1 MKTSIAI
8 VVALLA
14 ASVNAERRVYVQIET
29 TDLADF
35 EKAAQIADRFGATHL
50 AANQVEPSMWQWNDA
65 MGRKDPYPNWT
76 MHRPAFFKFFVPEKL
91 RGYLPVA
98 YSEKNIET
106 LRGRA
111 KILKAHGLKAVYSAA
126 IDPSYLPEK
135 VFVDHP
141 EWRGPRCDHPRR
153 ARMQYYA
160 PCIDNPEVREM
171 YRESIREL
179 CKACPFE
186 YFDIMA
192 NDSGAGFCHF
202 DLYTGR
208 SGPDWCW
215 EIPREKRLVGWL
227 SLVQEAAAEAGCKAE
242 VNFTRY
248 LKNDVFVSA
257 KPLLKDGQSLLNL
270 RNDGTAATS
279 IVGFPNRF
287 GETSFPIAYL
297 PRMVAYAKQLQS
309 AAQSDA
315 NVLICLK
322 GTEEC
327 DAISL
332 VEKAMKKPIA
342 PGQMA
347 RYQALAE
354 VAAEFVGKTDAEKL
368 VQVWDDIE
376 EVLVRLDVYR
386 EWAKGAPYGLLAL
399 VHQRW
404 LTRPL
409 VCFPERLEGEERNYW
424 RDYIFQATTEDE
436 ALDYMNLQGW
446 HTLDGNAAL
455 ATARNVLAQA
465 DGVFA
470 HAISALERLTP
481 EKSNPV
487 AGKYLKGLAYRLRL
501 FRHFEHTF
509 RNYVE
514 FCNTIKLTKNEP
526 MFHYYATAESPFVK
540 DDKKRD
546 IEGLIRSEIGNTL
559 VQSRIIEDAAKEGL
573 KIIQTADAEEFTN
586 VMNLP
591 PEARLVREMRLKA
604 AIMEKYRDQ
613 PSEIYRKDHAKDVN
627 Y

>member
-1 MKTSIAI
+1 MKTSIALC
-8 VVALLA
+8 VLLLA
-14 ASVNAERRVYVQIET
+14 AYANAERRVYVQMET

-35 EKAAQIADRFGATHL
+35 EKAAQIANRFGATHL
-50 AANQVEPSMWQWNDA
+50 AANQVEPSMWQWDRA
-65 MGRKDPYPNWT
+65 MDRMDPYPNWT
-76 MHRPAFFKFFVPEKL
+76 MHRPAFFKFYVPEKL
-91 RGYLPVA
+91 RGYLPVE

-208 SGPDWCW
+208 NGPMWCW
-215 EIPREKRLVGWL
+215 NTPREKRLVDWL
-227 SLVQEAAAEAGCKAE
+227 SLVQDAAAEAGCKAE
-242 VNFTRY
+242 VNFSRY

-257 KPLLKDGQSLLNL
+257 KPLLRDGQSLLNL
-270 RNDGTAATS
+270 RSDGRKAVS

-297 PRMVAYAKQLQS
+297 PRMVTYAKQLQN
-309 AAQSDA
+309 AAESDA
-315 NVLICLK
+315 NILIGVK
-322 GTEEC
+322 GTEEY

-342 PGQMA
+342 PGQVA

-354 VAAEFVGKTDAEKL
+354 VAAEFVGKVDAAKL
-368 VQVWDDIE
+368 VQVWDEIE
-376 EVLVRLDVYR
+376 EALVRLDGFR
-386 EWAKGAPYGLLAL
+386 EGPSGASYGLLAL

-409 VCFPERLEGEERNYW
+409 VCFPDRLEGEERNYW
-424 RDYIFQATTEDE
+424 RDYIFQATTEEE
-436 ALDYMNLQGW
+436 ALDYTNLQGW
-446 HTLDGNAAL
+446 HTLDGNAAI
-455 ATARNVLAQA
+455 AWTGNVYAQF
-465 DGVFA
+465 DNVVSR
-470 HAISALERLTP
+470 AIAVAEQLVP
-481 EKSNPV
+481 EKANPV
-487 AGKYLKGLAYRLRL
+487 AARYLKGLVFRLKL
-501 FRHFEHTF
+501 FRSVERTFWNFVTF
-509 RNYVE
+509 RNRLE
-514 FCNTIKLTKNEP
+514 LSKDES
-526 MFHYYATAESPFVK
+526 MFKYYATAESPFVK
-540 DDKKRD
+540 DEKKRD
-546 IEGLIRSEIGNTL
+546 IERIIRDEIGNTL
-559 VQSRIIEDAAKEGL
+559 VQARVIEDAAKEGL
-573 KIIQTADAEEFTN
+573 KIIQTAEANEFTN

-613 PSEIYRKDHAKDVN
+613 PSEIYRKDRAKDVN

>member
-1 MKTSIAI
+1 MKASIALC
-8 VVALLA
+8 VSLLA
-14 ASVNAERRVYVQIET
+14 AYANGERRVYVQIET

-35 EKAAQIADRFGATHL
+35 EKAAQIANRFGATHL
-50 AANQVEPSMWQWNDA
+50 AANQVEPSMWQWDDA
-65 MGRKDPYPNWT
+65 MDRKDPYPNWT
-76 MHRPAFFKFFVPEKL
+76 MHRPAFFKFYVPEKL
-91 RGYLPVA
+91 RGYLPVG

-111 KILKAHGLKAVYSAA
+111 KILKDHGLKAVYSAA
-126 IDPSYLPEK
+126 IDPSYLPER
-135 VFVDHP
+135 VYIDHP

-160 PCIDNPEVREM
+160 PCIDNPDVREM

-208 SGPDWCW
+208 NGPMWCW
-215 EIPREKRLVGWL
+215 NTPREKRLVDWL
-227 SLVQEAAAEAGCKAE
+227 SLVQDSAAEAGCKAE
-242 VNFTRY
+242 VNFSRY

-257 KPLLKDGQSLLNL
+257 KPLLRDGQSLLNL
-270 RNDGTAATS
+270 RSDGRKAVS

-287 GETSFPIAYL
+287 GETSFPVAYL
-297 PRMVAYAKQLQS
+297 PRMVTYAKQLQS

-315 NVLICLK
+315 NILIGVK
-322 GTEEC
+322 GTEEY

-342 PGQMA
+342 PGQVA
-347 RYQALAE
+347 CYQALAE
-354 VAAEFVGKTDAEKL
+354 VAAEFVGKADAEKL
-368 VQVWDDIE
+368 VQIWDDIE
-376 EVLVRLDVYR
+376 EALVRLDGFR
-386 EWAKGAPYGLLAL
+386 EGPSGASYGLLAL

-409 VCFPERLEGEERNYW
+409 VCFPDRLEGEERNYW
-424 RDYIFQATTEDE
+424 RDYIFQATTEEE
-436 ALDYMNLQGW
+436 ALDYTNLQGW
-446 HTLDGNAAL
+446 HTLDGNAAI
-455 ATARNVLAQA
+455 AWTGNVYAQF
-465 DGVFA
+465 DSVVSR
-470 HAISALERLTP
+470 AIAVAEQLVP

-487 AGKYLKGLAYRLRL
+487 AARYLKGLVFRLKL
-501 FRHFEHTF
+501 FRSVERTFWNFVTF
-509 RNYVE
+509 RN
-514 FCNTIKLTKNEP
+514 KLELSKDEP
-526 MFHYYATAESPFVK
+526 MFKYYATAESPFVK
-540 DDKKRD
+540 DEKKRD
-546 IEGLIRSEIGNTL
+546 IERIIRDEIGNTL
-559 VQSRIIEDAAKEGL
+559 VQARVIEDAAKEGV
-573 KIIQTADAEEFTN
+573 KIIQTAEADEFTN

>member
-8 VVALLA
+8 AVALLA
-14 ASVNAERRVYVQIET
+14 ASVNAERRVYVQMET

-35 EKAAQIADRFGATHL
+35 EKAAQIANRFGATHL
-50 AANQVEPSMWQWNDA
+50 AANQVEPSMWQWDDA

-91 RGYLPVA
+91 RGYLPVS

-135 VFVDHP
+135 VYIDHP

-171 YRESIREL
+171 YSESIREL

-208 SGPDWCW
+208 NGPMWCW
-215 EIPREKRLVGWL
+215 NTPREKRLVDWL
-227 SLVQEAAAEAGCKAE
+227 SLVQDSAAEAGCKAE
-242 VNFTRY
+242 VNFSRY

-270 RNDGTAATS
+270 RSDGRRSVS

-297 PRMVAYAKQLQS
+297 PRMVTYAKQLQN

-315 NVLICLK
+315 NILIGVK
-322 GTEEC
+322 GTEEY

-342 PGQMA
+342 PGQVA

-354 VAAEFVGKTDAEKL
+354 VAAEFVGKADAEKL

-376 EVLVRLDVYR
+376 EALVRLDGFR
-386 EWAKGAPYGLLAL
+386 EGPSGASYGLLAL

-409 VCFPERLEGEERNYW
+409 VCFPDRLEGEERDYW
-424 RDYIFQATTEDE
+424 RDYIFQATTEEE
-436 ALDYMNLQGW
+436 ALDYLNLQGW
-446 HTLDGNAAL
+446 HTLDGNAAI
-455 ATARNVLAQA
+455 AWTGNVYAQFNDA
-465 DGVFA
+465 VSR
-470 HAISALERLTP
+470 AIAIAEKLGPLE
-481 EKSNPV
+481 SNP
-487 AGKYLKGLAYRLRL
+487 ASARYLKGLVYRLKL
-501 FRHFEHTF
+501 FRSVERTF
-509 RNYVE
+509 WNFVT
-514 FCNTIKLTKNEP
+514 FCNRLELSKDET
-526 MFHYYATAESPFVK
+526 MFKYYATAESPFVK
-540 DDKKRD
+540 DEKKRD
-546 IEGLIRSEIGNTL
+546 IERIVRDEIGNTL
-559 VQSRIIEDAAKEGL
+559 VQARIIEDAAKEGL

>member
-1 MKTSIAI
+1 MKTSIALC
-8 VVALLA
+8 VLLLA
-14 ASVNAERRVYVQIET
+14 AYANAERRVYVQMET

-35 EKAAQIADRFGATHL
+35 EKAAQIANRFGATHL
-50 AANQVEPSMWQWNDA
+50 AANQVEPSMWQWDRA
-65 MGRKDPYPNWT
+65 MDRKDPYPNWT
-76 MHRPAFFKFFVPEKL
+76 MHRPAFFKFYVPEKL
-91 RGYLPVA
+91 RGYLPVE

-126 IDPSYLPEK
+126 IDPSYLPER
-135 VFVDHP
+135 VYIDHP

-208 SGPDWCW
+208 NGPMWCW
-215 EIPREKRLVGWL
+215 NTPREKRLVDWL
-227 SLVQEAAAEAGCKAE
+227 SLVQDAAAEAGCKAE
-242 VNFTRY
+242 VNFSRY

-257 KPLLKDGQSLLNL
+257 KPLLRDGQSLLNL
-270 RNDGTAATS
+270 RSDGRKAVS

-297 PRMVAYAKQLQS
+297 PRMVTYAKQLQN

-315 NVLICLK
+315 NILIGVK
-322 GTEEC
+322 GTEEY

-342 PGQMA
+342 PGQVA

-354 VAAEFVGKTDAEKL
+354 VAAEFVGKVDAAKL
-368 VQVWDDIE
+368 VQVWDEIE
-376 EVLVRLDVYR
+376 EALVRLDGFR
-386 EWAKGAPYGLLAL
+386 EGPSGASYGLLAL

-409 VCFPERLEGEERNYW
+409 VCFPDRLEGEERDYW
-424 RDYIFQATTEDE
+424 RDYIFQATTEEE
-436 ALDYMNLQGW
+436 ALDYLNLQGW
-446 HTLDGNAAL
+446 HTLDGNAAI
-455 ATARNVLAQA
+455 AWTGNVYAQFNDA
-465 DGVFA
+465 VSR
-470 HAISALERLTP
+470 AIAIAEKLGPLE
-481 EKSNPV
+481 SNP
-487 AGKYLKGLAYRLRL
+487 ASARYLKGLVFRLKL
-501 FRHFEHTF
+501 FRSVERTFWNFVTF
-509 RNYVE
+509 RNRLE
-514 FCNTIKLTKNEP
+514 LSKDET
-526 MFHYYATAESPFVK
+526 MFKYYATAESPFVK
-540 DDKKRD
+540 DEKKRD
-546 IEGLIRSEIGNTL
+546 IERIVRDEIGNTL
-559 VQSRIIEDAAKEGL
+559 VQARIIEDAAKEGL